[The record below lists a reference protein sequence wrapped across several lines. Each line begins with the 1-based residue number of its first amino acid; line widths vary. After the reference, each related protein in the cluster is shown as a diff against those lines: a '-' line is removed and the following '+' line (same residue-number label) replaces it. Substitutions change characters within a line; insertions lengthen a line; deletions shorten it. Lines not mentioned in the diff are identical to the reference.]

1 VELPGGVTGYVPADA
16 LAVPDSYIHISQP
29 PQVALR
35 RGEPAIRLLD
45 APDGNLVR
53 ELDTRRYTVV
63 RVLGESP
70 DGRYLHI
77 LDEVKGYGAGYVL
90 KEECT
95 PYLPTED

>member
-1 VELPGGVTGYVPADA
+1 MPADA
-16 LAVPDSYIHISQP
+16 LAVPDSYSDISQP

-90 KEECT
+90 KEEST
-95 PYLPTED
+95 PYPPTED